1 MRRGK
6 PNRLSQRPPF
16 SVRASGHHSLV
27 MRDQSPVSAAVT
39 SADRRRRAA
48 PSGRT
53 PSRSYAAARRTHLIQ
68 AIRDA
73 ARRRKLEAEQLVD
86 DKPARERCHR
96 AMIAL
101 QAAANH
107 VEQLPDADPDLVW
120 LHHQRAHHGRLI
132 LSQGAVDLL
141 GLCSVSTTAA
151 GSREHPARPT
161 SAPCCAASPQ
171 RKPRRDEPL
180 NDATP
185 SDRRLTIGL
194 RQEIAHRPTLEIVA
208 DGSDGK
214 HSRPRTA
221 VRRRRSRRSP
231 LAEGLTRHVVN
242 PRDLEREGHHTL

>member
-1 MRRGK
+1 MKERSDPRGPHRRRKRHVARGRRARRDKLGEAVDTSMRRGK

-86 DKPARERCHR
+86 DKPARKRCHR

-141 GLCSVSTTAA
+141 GLFGLDNSRWQQGAPSETHVRTLLRRIAAAQTTHRA
-151 GSREHPARPT
+151 T
-161 SAPCCAASPQ
+161 Q
-171 RKPRRDEPL
+171 RRD
-180 NDATP
+180 A
-185 SDRRLTIGL
+185 
-194 RQEIAHRPTLEIVA
+194 
-208 DGSDGK
+208 
-214 HSRPRTA
+214 
-221 VRRRRSRRSP
+221 
-231 LAEGLTRHVVN
+231 
-242 PRDLEREGHHTL
+242 